1 MQTFGTCNLCFFEGK
16 QYCRLVSKWE
26 FSSCLRLSSIC
37 FKTFR
42 RERSSFPFYGGR
54 GVAFSVVFS
63 QHYKLVCT
71 TDVLVRSCF
80 GPPRKEV
87 RKSEAELGRMQAS
100 CHPLRLAFFILDINF
115 LDVSAL
121 VHFEG
126 WRSFLLWLFLQP
138 WSTFL
143 CRFCLFVPLLGQDAD
158 TSCLPA
164 LGRWTRCGLR
174 TSLQTG
180 TSSQKYSCIHLKH
193 THTHIQKEV
202 TFKKKSKLGT
212 DFFFLIW

>member
-1 MQTFGTCNLCFFEGK
+1 MFQNISKGKSIIIPILWREGCCFLCCLQPTLQTGLYSWW
-16 QYCRLVSKWE
+16 Q
-26 FSSCLRLSSIC
+26 
-37 FKTFR
+37 
-42 RERSSFPFYGGR
+42 
-54 GVAFSVVFS
+54 
-63 QHYKLVCT
+63 
-71 TDVLVRSCF
+71 VLWSDLGHF